1 MKSSIK
7 AVFKE
12 KLPIIVGA
20 VCVLV
25 IIALAVSLTIFEIR
39 KSPDEEGRY
48 ILLQQW

>member
-12 KLPIIVGA
+12 KLRIIAGA

-25 IIALAVSLTIFEIR
+25 IIALAVSLTIFR
-39 KSPDEEGRY
+39 KSPNEEGRY
-48 ILLQQW
+48 IHLQQW